1 MSKYNIDIHIVAV
14 STNLSIEKAFVLSK
28 NETDIVFPTL
38 SIDNTN
44 VNNIDKNIIEIM
56 QKYLM
61 TSELEL
67 IPQIITLN
75 KTDLNKSSGKKNTLN
90 IVYGF
95 LIKEGIRNFDS
106 YWIEINFADIKHPYA
121 NLLFEVIQK
130 IK

>member
-1 MSKYNIDIHIVAV
+1 MSKYNIDIHIVAI

-28 NETDIVFPTL
+28 HETDIVFPTL

-44 VNNIDKNIIEIM
+44 VSNIDKNIIEIM

-67 IPQIITLN
+67 IPQIISLN
-75 KTDLNKSSGKKNTLN
+75 KTDLNKSSSKKNTLN

-106 YWIEINFADIKHPYA
+106 YWIEINFADTKHPYS

>member
-1 MSKYNIDIHIVAV
+1 MSKFNINVHIVAI
-14 STNLSIEKAFVLSK
+14 STNLSIAKAFVLST
-28 NETDIVFPTL
+28 NETEILFPTL

-44 VNNIDKNIIEIM
+44 VDNIDKNITEMM

-67 IPQIITLN
+67 VPQIISLN
-75 KTDLNKSSGKKNTLN
+75 KPDLNKPSSKKNTLN

-106 YWIEINFADIKHPYA
+106 YWIEINFADIKHPYT

>member
-44 VNNIDKNIIEIM
+44 VDNIDKNIIEIM